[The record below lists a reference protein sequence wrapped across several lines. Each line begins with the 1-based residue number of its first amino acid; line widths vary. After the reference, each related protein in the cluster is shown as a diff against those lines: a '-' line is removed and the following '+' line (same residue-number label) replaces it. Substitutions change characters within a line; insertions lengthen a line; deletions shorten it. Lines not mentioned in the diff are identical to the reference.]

1 MDISSSAS
9 LGTQDASGGLM
20 PATPTEVKSLF
31 RDYLDSLGFTQN
43 SASQAQRISEYGLLG
58 WAQKDLELKL
68 QEEAR
73 AEILA
78 EKNLTE
84 EEFGQLSYQERM
96 ALEALMDDRLK
107 EKMAQAIKD
116 TTLQEMEREASRLY
130 RQTPLLKD
138 KNGDFVGNF

>member
-1 MDISSSAS
+1 MDITSSGSI
-9 LGTQDASGGLM
+9 GTQEAAAGLM

-43 SASQAQRISEYGLLG
+43 ASSQAQRVSEYGLLG
-58 WAQKDLELKL
+58 WAQKDLEIKL
-68 QEEAR
+68 QQEAR
-73 AEILA
+73 AEVLA

-84 EEFGQLSYQERM
+84 EEFGKLSYQERM

-107 EKMAQAIKD
+107 EKMAQAIKE

-138 KNGDFVGNF
+138 ENGDFVGNF